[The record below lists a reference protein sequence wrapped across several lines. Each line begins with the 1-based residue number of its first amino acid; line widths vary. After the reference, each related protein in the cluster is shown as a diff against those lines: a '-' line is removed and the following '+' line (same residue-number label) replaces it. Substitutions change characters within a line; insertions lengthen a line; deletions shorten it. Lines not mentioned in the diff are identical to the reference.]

1 MYILYGFTSKNF
13 NFSEEKKVL
22 ADRLSFYSLLI
33 KKNV

>member
-1 MYILYGFTSKNF
+1 MDLLLKTLTSLKK
-13 NFSEEKKVL
+13 KKVL